1 MEGILILTKKV
12 IYNTAYA
19 IKMTYPSFTTGN
31 VCEFLKLDETDY
43 EQYHPV
49 SLGIWKA
56 NKKLGKTGGY
66 GIK

>member
-1 MEGILILTKKV
+1 
-12 IYNTAYA
+12 
-19 IKMTYPSFTTGN
+19 MTYPSFTTGN

>member
-1 MEGILILTKKV
+1 MFLLSKNQNYYFNV
-12 IYNTAYA
+12 DA

-31 VCEFLKLDETDY
+31 VCEFLKLDQTDY

-56 NKKLGKTGGY
+56 NKKLNKTGGY
-66 GIK
+66 NTK